1 VDLVGEWDDLN
12 SLRGSGKIQSV
23 LLGAKGTP
31 MTNKQPVDVKW
42 EKGLIK
48 VSPFL
53 LVGKDS
59 QLESELTYQYPKEVK
74 LRVDGKW
81 DLELVQ
87 PFIPGLEMGS
97 GKVSTSIRWTG
108 KPDELQMLGNISL
121 EDGAFRLTGIADDFK
136 AVQVQMSLIQ
146 DKINIDKFS
155 ALMNGGEVKVT
166 GDVRF
171 PKFKELIPSLRI
183 LSDRV
188 LLKQGNYLG
197 VRYSGDMKLT
207 GTEAP
212 YLLSGSCRIHEANL
226 TSFEIPEDKGPQKD
240 PILRWDIKCEGKEK
254 LFVNTSVMNAEFKGD
269 LNLLGNNVQMGLLG
283 NLEST
288 RGSILFRERRFNLN
302 SGTVKFEAP
311 NKILPRFNIS
321 SRATVQE
328 TSTTTAGQTKPGQNY
343 EVSLQV
349 YGIPSSYKIL
359 LTSTPSL
366 AATATTI

>member
-1 VDLVGEWDDLN
+1 
-12 SLRGSGKIQSV
+12 
-23 LLGAKGTP
+23 
-31 MTNKQPVDVKW
+31 
-42 EKGLIK
+42 
-48 VSPFL
+48 
-53 LVGKDS
+53 
-59 QLESELTYQYPKEVK
+59 
-74 LRVDGKW
+74 
-81 DLELVQ
+81 
-87 PFIPGLEMGS
+87 
-97 GKVSTSIRWTG
+97 
-108 KPDELQMLGNISL
+108 
-121 EDGAFRLTGIADDFK
+121 
-136 AVQVQMSLIQ
+136 
-146 DKINIDKFS
+146 
-155 ALMNGGEVKVT
+155 MNGGEVKVT

-359 LTSTPSL
+359 LTSTPELAEADIISL
-366 AATATTI
+366 LLLGVTSRGQDGNYLDLGTTIVGQLPIQSKLESQLGVDIRLNSQTTTTSTKSATPGSSQSSSTLTEVSVPSVKIQKEITNKTKVSYSNSLEAIPFRELKIEHMLDDNLTVNGIAIERSRTGFENQTTQSYGVDFRYRFQFE